1 MRSAS
6 ADSTQLHTRNSIR
19 SLFTRQRVHEILEL
33 HSPKDRLSRYFD
45 RFILALIVGN
55 VAALVFGTVE
65 DIYSRAPFA
74 FQAFEA
80 ISVAIFSFEYGLRI
94 WAITADP
101 RYRSPLR
108 GRIRFALSPVMVV
121 DLAAILPFYLLFIAS
136 FFGLDLRA
144 LRILRLL
151 ARIARAGPYSN
162 GLSTLARVARAK
174 RAELTSALVILSVLL
189 LVTSSLVYIA
199 EHEVQ
204 PDQFPD
210 IPHAMWWS
218 MITLTTIGYGD
229 VYPIT
234 MAGRLLAA
242 ASAVLGLGLFALPAG
257 ILGAGFVDELQ
268 AAKRISRSCP
278 HCGRAIEE

>member
-1 MRSAS
+1 M
-6 ADSTQLHTRNSIR
+6 H
-19 SLFTRQRVHEILEL
+19 SLN
-33 HSPKDRLSRYFD
+33 DRLSQYFD
-45 RFILALIVGN
+45 RFILTLIVGN

-80 ISVAIFSFEYGLRI
+80 VSVAIFSLEYGLRI

-108 GRIRFALSPVMVV
+108 GRLRFASSPVMLV

-199 EHEVQ
+199 EHEAQ

-268 AAKRISRSCP
+268 AAKRDSRTCP